1 MKERLKIF
9 TSNRNNKS
17 VGGFPLK
24 SEPNIQKDAPKKLV
38 INPNLYGKDGRIRI
52 MSSIDREKINK
63 KKKMLI
69 M

>member
-52 MSSIDREKINK
+52 MSSIDREK
-63 KKKMLI
+63 
-69 M
+69 